1 LAFLATL
8 ICATVFFARAAS
20 QIGNNKLSIYDKLAP
35 KDLLSGLF
43 TSKQNKKLE
52 AALLASLLGQTS
64 GSMAKHSMTE
74 MEAIQK
80 GMEVLY
86 QQLEQALAKIEENIQ
101 KNHELA

>member
-1 LAFLATL
+1 
-8 ICATVFFARAAS
+8 
-20 QIGNNKLSIYDKLAP
+20 
-35 KDLLSGLF
+35 
-43 TSKQNKKLE
+43 
-52 AALLASLLGQTS
+52 
-64 GSMAKHSMTE
+64 MTE